1 MAKDMQ
7 IPVLMDYYG
16 SLLTEKQRSFLG
28 YYYND
33 DLSLA
38 EIAENE
44 GDITRQGVRDIIKR
58 AEGQLLKYEECLK
71 LSESSREQNR
81 CLNAIMEAA
90 KEIAEYN
97 LRYGC
102 SREINGKSKE
112 IYETAEKMKV

>member
-1 MAKDMQ
+1 MANNVEITILLDFYGDM
-7 IPVLMDYYG
+7 
-16 SLLTEKQRSFLG
+16 LTAKQRDFINL
-28 YYYND
+28 YYND

-71 LSESSREQNR
+71 LSENSREQSR
-81 CLNAIMEAA
+81 RLNAIMEAA

-112 IYETAEKMKV
+112 IYETAEKMKI